1 MQGTGPPTPSSPWRL
16 ALGWAW
22 QEAMSRDGVGMEPQ
36 ERSPGLRLV
45 LEVEAAGHDSE
56 LDGDEG
62 KIKDD
67 SWNFSQRHT

>member
-1 MQGTGPPTPSSPWRL
+1 
-16 ALGWAW
+16 
-22 QEAMSRDGVGMEPQ
+22 MEPQ

-45 LEVEAAGHDSE
+45 LEVGAAGHDSE

-67 SWNFSQRHT
+67 SFFPRDTLSPEQNAADSRLSICGL